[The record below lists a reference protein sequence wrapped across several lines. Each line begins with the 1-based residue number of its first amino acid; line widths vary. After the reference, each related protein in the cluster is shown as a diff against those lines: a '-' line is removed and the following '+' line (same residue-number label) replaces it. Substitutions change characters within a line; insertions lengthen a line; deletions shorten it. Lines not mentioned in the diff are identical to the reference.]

1 MQPKTLGREN
11 TSTSLDKRGTGTTQ
25 TGLGQPDRLTDR
37 TTFADLFQSE
47 YSVSLHGPESDGE
60 SLGGIWC
67 MVIHVL
73 LGGNTDRRSQSTVAQ
88 GGDSIRENK
97 ERRELQSKV
106 LARLMVTTMIS
117 GPK

>member
-1 MQPKTLGREN
+1 
-11 TSTSLDKRGTGTTQ
+11 
-25 TGLGQPDRLTDR
+25 
-37 TTFADLFQSE
+37 
-47 YSVSLHGPESDGE
+47 
-60 SLGGIWC
+60 
-67 MVIHVL
+67 VIHVL

-97 ERRELQSKV
+97 ERRGLQSKV